1 MSAANQAKHNETAN
15 NQEPDML
22 PANGVG
28 VLPLT
33 PEPGLA
39 PARPRHQR
47 HHGEGEGGQGE
58 EEGGEGEEGGQ
69 LPPPRHDG
77 VAPSHRRHR
86 RDGDE
91 GTYHGT
97 KNAGFR
103 L

>member
-1 MSAANQAKHNETAN
+1 MSATNQTKHNETAN

-69 LPPPRHDG
+69 LPPPRRQA
-77 VAPSHRRHR
+77 VAAP
-86 RDGDE
+86 
-91 GTYHGT
+91 HGHHCRGG
-97 KNAGFR
+97 N
-103 L
+103 

>member
-1 MSAANQAKHNETAN
+1 MSATNQTKHNETAN
-15 NQEPDML
+15 NQESDML

-69 LPPPRHDG
+69 LPPPRRQA
-77 VAPSHRRHR
+77 VAAPHGHHCRR
-86 RDGDE
+86 G
-91 GTYHGT
+91 
-97 KNAGFR
+97 N
-103 L
+103 